1 MFRDGVITGVY
12 DAKTWQDWTQKV
24 SLDKNSFIFIDAA
37 GKHVYPGFIT
47 ALSQLGI
54 TEIQAVAA
62 TNDLSE
68 VSAAGANI
76 GEVLANLD
84 RAFPGVKERIF
95 DEAGEVRRFILV
107 HVNGEDI
114 RFLDGLNTPV
124 ADKDEVSITPALAGG

>member
-1 MFRDGVITGVY
+1 MPNVLIPTPLR
-12 DAKTWQDWTQKV
+12 K
-24 SLDKNSFIFIDAA
+24 L
-37 GKHVYPGFIT
+37 
-47 ALSQLGI
+47 
-54 TEIQAVAA
+54 

-76 GEVLANLD
+76 GEVLANLE
-84 RAFPGVKERIF
+84 RVFPGVKERIF

-124 ADKDEVSITPALAGG
+124 GDKDEVSITPALAGG

>member
-1 MFRDGVITGVY
+1 MASVLIPTPLR
-12 DAKTWQDWTQKV
+12 K
-24 SLDKNSFIFIDAA
+24 L
-37 GKHVYPGFIT
+37 
-47 ALSQLGI
+47 
-54 TEIQAVAA
+54 

-76 GEVLANLD
+76 GEVLANLE
-84 RAFPGVKERIF
+84 RAVPGVKERIF

-124 ADKDEVSITPALAGG
+124 GDKDEVSITPALAGG

>member
-1 MFRDGVITGVY
+1 MASVLIPTPLR
-12 DAKTWQDWTQKV
+12 K
-24 SLDKNSFIFIDAA
+24 L
-37 GKHVYPGFIT
+37 
-47 ALSQLGI
+47 
-54 TEIQAVAA
+54 